1 MVSGPAI
8 RSYLSMGESSGKP
21 PAFHLDAHHRFF
33 AALGASAIAVVFTPW
48 QWHWTTRVL
57 VAWNAYSVCVLVLAW
72 ITLANE
78 EPGEVARTARLQDSG
93 RTAIFVFAIVAACAS
108 VFAVAA
114 ELGTAKGLDTARFS
128 GHIVFCL
135 VTVLTSWL
143 LVHTV
148 FALRYAHIYYECGE
162 NGEPKRGLNFPDEET
177 PDYLDFAYF
186 SFVIGMTSQVSDV
199 SISGQRLRRL
209 ALLHGLI
216 SFAFNLSILGLCINI
231 ISGLF

>member
-1 MVSGPAI
+1 MPA
-8 RSYLSMGESSGKP
+8 SSTAP
-21 PAFHLDAHHRFF
+21 VARRLRHLYQLDAHHRFF
-33 AALGASAIAVVFTPW
+33 AAVGTALLAVVFTPW
-48 QWHWTTRVL
+48 HWHWTTRVL
-57 VAWNAYSVCVLVLAW
+57 TAWNAYSLCVLVLAW
-72 ITLANE
+72 IVLVKA
-78 EPGEVARTARLQDSG
+78 EPAEVARTACLQDSG
-93 RTAIFVFAIVAACAS
+93 RTAIFVFVIVAACAS

-114 ELGTAKGLDTARFS
+114 ELGTAKGLDPTHFS
-128 GHIVFCL
+128 GHIVFCVL
-135 VTVLTSWL
+135 TVLTSWL

-148 FALRYAHIYYECGE
+148 FALRYAHVYYESDDDG
-162 NGEPKRGLNFPDEET
+162 KRLCGLNFPDEDT

-199 SISGQRLRRL
+199 SISSGRLRRL